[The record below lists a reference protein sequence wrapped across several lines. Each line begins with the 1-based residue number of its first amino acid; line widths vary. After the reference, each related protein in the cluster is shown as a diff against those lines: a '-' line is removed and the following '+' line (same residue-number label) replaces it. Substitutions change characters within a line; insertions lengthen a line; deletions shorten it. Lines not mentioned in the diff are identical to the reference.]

1 MIAGVPSFCAS
12 AARLGVSLTE
22 MNQGLHIL
30 PGSADTEAALALPGT
45 KVLMKSG
52 QQLPTILHS
61 LESRGLLAESML
73 VENCGLP
80 GEAVYQDLSRERPP
94 EHTGY
99 FATLIVRR

>member
-1 MIAGVPSFCAS
+1 M
-12 AARLGVSLTE
+12 
-22 MNQGLHIL
+22 
-30 PGSADTEAALALPGT
+30 PGT

-52 QQLPTILHS
+52 QQLPAILHS

-80 GEAVYQDLSRERPP
+80 GEAVYPDLSRERPP